1 MKEAIDT
8 YEAFFSEITSMTP
21 REIAKHCLS
30 LCKFL
35 PKIEVKEDW
44 ENIRKSFRRGG
55 EHYVRLNTNEGKIKL
70 MYRDCLDITV
80 RKDPDG
86 NQEPNKILSGNP
98 KGPAT
103 YVCAH
108 IFGRTKNPLLFTAKF
123 NLCYIPEFFA
133 SWTDDRKGQT
143 SSYRDE
149 FRKEFYSKVFKDY
162 GEIISEYNDC
172 KIRKQVLRKLED
184 EIKKRKAENQ
194 HKSKNRDQ
202 LRWLT
207 SIIKQWKPLP
217 ESYKELRQNE
227 RK

>member
-1 MKEAIDT
+1 MKGTIDT
-8 YEAFFSEITSMTP
+8 YEAFFSEVTSMTP

-30 LCKFL
+30 LCIF
-35 PKIEVKEDW
+35 PSKEEAKKDW
-44 ENIRKSFRRGG
+44 EDIIKSFRRGG
-55 EHYVRLNTNEGKIKL
+55 EHYVRLNTNEGKIKS

-80 RKDPDG
+80 QKDPDG

-133 SWTDDRKGQT
+133 SWTDERKGQT
-143 SSYRDE
+143 NSYRDE

-162 GEIISEYNDC
+162 GEIISGYNAY
-172 KIRKQVLRKLED
+172 KMRKQVLRKLKD
-184 EIKKRKAENQ
+184 EFEKRRVENQ

-202 LRWLT
+202 LRWLA
-207 SIIKQWKPLP
+207 SIIKQWEPLP
-217 ESYKELRQNE
+217 ESYNEFCQNE

>member
-1 MKEAIDT
+1 MKETIDT
-8 YEAFFSEITSMTP
+8 YEAFFSEVTSMTP

-30 LCKFL
+30 LCLF
-35 PKIEVKEDW
+35 PSKEEAKKDW
-44 ENIRKSFRRGG
+44 ENIIKSFRRG
-55 EHYVRLNTNEGKIKL
+55 EHYVRLSTNEEKIKS

-86 NQEPNKILSGNP
+86 NQGPNKILSGKP
-98 KGPAT
+98 KGRPT

-133 SWTDDRKGQT
+133 SWTDERKGQT

-149 FRKEFYSKVFKDY
+149 FRKEFYCKVFKDY
-162 GEIISEYNDC
+162 GEIISAYNAS
-172 KIRKQVLRKLED
+172 KIRKQVLCKLEN
-184 EIKKRKAENQ
+184 ELEKRKAENQ
-194 HKSKNRDQ
+194 HKSKNKDQ

-217 ESYKELRQNE
+217 ESYNEFCQNE
-227 RK
+227 ID

>member
-1 MKEAIDT
+1 MKGTIDT
-8 YEAFFSEITSMTP
+8 YEAFFSEVTSMTP

-30 LCKFL
+30 LCIF
-35 PKIEVKEDW
+35 PSKEEAKKDW
-44 ENIRKSFRRGG
+44 EDIIKSFRRGG
-55 EHYVRLNTNEGKIKL
+55 EHYVRLNTNEGKIKS

-98 KGPAT
+98 KGSAT

-133 SWTDDRKGQT
+133 SWTDERKGQT

-149 FRKEFYSKVFKDY
+149 FRKGFYSKVFKDY
-162 GEIISEYNDC
+162 GEIISEYNAC
-172 KIRKQVLRKLED
+172 KIRKQALRKLED
-184 EIKKRKAENQ
+184 EFEKKKAENQ
-194 HKSKNRDQ
+194 HKCKNRDQ
-202 LRWLT
+202 LRWLA
-207 SIIKQWKPLP
+207 SIIKQWEPLP
-217 ESYKELRQNE
+217 ESYNEFCQNE

>member
-1 MKEAIDT
+1 MKETIDT
-8 YEAFFSEITSMTP
+8 YEAFFSEVTSMTP

-30 LCKFL
+30 LCEFPSKE
-35 PKIEVKEDW
+35 EVKEDR
-44 ENIRKSFRRGG
+44 ENIIKSFGRG
-55 EHYVRLNTNEGKIKL
+55 EHYVRLNTNEEKIKS

-86 NQEPNKILSGNP
+86 NREPNKILSGKP
-98 KGPAT
+98 KGRPT

-123 NLCYIPEFFA
+123 NLCCIPEFFA
-133 SWTDDRKGQT
+133 SWTDARKGQT

-149 FRKEFYSKVFKDY
+149 FRKKFYSKVFKDY
-162 GEIISEYNDC
+162 GEIISKYNDC

-184 EIKKRKAENQ
+184 ELKKREAENQ

-202 LRWLT
+202 LRWLA
-207 SIIKQWKPLP
+207 SIIKQWEPLP
-217 ESYKELRQNE
+217 ESYNDFCQNE
-227 RK
+227 RE